1 VVYFVSGLAYPDLV
15 VLQVES
21 RVHVAGYPP
30 VVFRGY
36 YLLDVHVQKMVEG
49 VNVLFHQWLQ
59 RQKGWDQRVFLV
71 YVFYWRAQAA
81 SFEQGIHSRKIMLNL

>member
-1 VVYFVSGLAYPDLV
+1 
-15 VLQVES
+15 
-21 RVHVAGYPP
+21 
-30 VVFRGY
+30 VFRGY

-71 YVFYWRAQAA
+71 YVFYWRA
-81 SFEQGIHSRKIMLNL
+81 